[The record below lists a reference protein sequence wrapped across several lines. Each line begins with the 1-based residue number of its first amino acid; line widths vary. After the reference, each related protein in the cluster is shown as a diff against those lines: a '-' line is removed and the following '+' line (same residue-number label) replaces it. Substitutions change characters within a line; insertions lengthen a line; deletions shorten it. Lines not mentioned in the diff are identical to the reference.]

1 MSRGFRT
8 EPLPSGDDEL
18 PAGISEALAG
28 LLDEPEEHFA
38 AGVAQLCA
46 AHPRHQATLE
56 RMAMLWRALP
66 ASPLR
71 IDHELRSGDRLGP
84 YRLEHAVGSG
94 GMGSVWSAR
103 HEALG
108 LRVAMKFLKPGL
120 DSVQLLRRFRA
131 EQVALARLAHENVAR
146 VHDAGVTTSGRPFLV
161 MEFVDGAPI
170 TSWCEQ
176 RGLGLEARVALFL
189 QVCAGVEHAHQKGL
203 VHRDLSANNVLVTEH
218 GGAALVKVIDF
229 GLARVLRS
237 EPLGPGPDSRDLTLA
252 GTVLGTLGYLAP
264 EQAGGTAT
272 SGGGGVDTR
281 ADVYALGALLY
292 ELLAGCLPFPRET
305 LAAEGLAGLAR
316 FLADHEP
323 PRMSARL
330 RALDDAERA
339 AIAAARGV
347 SPTALVARLADELD
361 WITLRCLAAERERRY
376 QAVLELAA
384 DLRRHLAREP
394 VLARRPS
401 LGYRLKKGL
410 RRHRGPVIA
419 GGLVLGAL
427 VAGLIV
433 SLHYLDLATARAAV
447 IGAQNE
453 EIGRRIR
460 EFDQLA
466 GLVRLEEAEAGAE
479 RLWPAWPERLPELER
494 WLTESGEPL
503 LAMHATVR
511 EALANLRARALPPRA
526 EDLAKDAAEHPRA
539 AELRSRRARHA
550 ELTRV
555 RARVTAGGQ
564 PQVAAERAAL
574 PAALRTQNPSD
585 LQRWAFARVRFDLD
599 KRGADGVDE
608 ALLAVRVALADA
620 PADDRAL
627 RARILTTL
635 GCAEFA
641 AGRPA
646 AARAAFDDAVAI
658 SPPDRVYSPLEQRAT
673 FETLLPFVDGD
684 AADAKLAAEAS
695 ALDALAAEVAAR
707 RRFEFA
713 SPSDRFLGEA
723 LGRLDAGLAAL
734 PALVDDVRARR
745 AFAARLAAL
754 PADSHAAAWQ
764 AARDDLRARNA
775 THELRPQVGLVPLG
789 VDPRS
794 GRHEFYD
801 LASAADFTRIPARNA
816 RGELEL
822 AAESGIVFVLLEG
835 GSALIGA
842 QPTDPGAPRHD
853 PDAKGTEAPVHRV
866 ELAPFLIAKHEL
878 TQAQW
883 LRLMPGANPSYF
895 AAGRGYRGSHGL
907 TPWTTPVE
915 NVTWRDGVELARR
928 HGYALPTEAQWEYAC
943 RAGDDRPLPFPRDA
957 AGQHGNFWDRSGAA
971 SIQMDLVPEPFDDGH
986 AGPAPI
992 GSFAPNAFG
1001 LSDMHGNV
1009 WEWTADTYETYS
1021 LPVRAGD
1028 GLRQQR
1034 PEQADRVLRGGSYG
1048 DPLVNAR
1055 ASMRTQ
1061 ADAGWRGTNSGL
1073 RVVRPLTP

>member
-8 EPLPSGDDEL
+8 EPLPSGQDEL
-18 PAGISEALAG
+18 PAGLSEALAE
-28 LLDEPEEHFA
+28 LLDEPHERFA

-46 AHPRHQATLE
+46 AHPLHRATLE

-66 ASPLR
+66 ASPLA
-71 IDHELRSGDRLGP
+71 IDHELRPGDRLGP
-84 YRLEHAVGSG
+84 YRLEHAVGTG

-108 LRVAMKFLKPGL
+108 LRVAVKFLKPGL

-146 VHDAGVTTSGRPFLV
+146 VHDAGVTSSGRPFLV

-170 TSWCEQ
+170 TSWCE
-176 RGLGLEARVALFL
+176 RRRLGLTERIALFL

-218 GGAALVKVIDF
+218 GAAARVKVIDF

-237 EPLGPGPDSRDLTLA
+237 DPLGPGPESRDLTVA
-252 GTVLGTLGYLAP
+252 GAVLGTLGYLAP
-264 EQAGGTAT
+264 EQAGGA
-272 SGGGGVDTR
+272 SAGGGVDTR

-305 LAAEGLAGLAR
+305 LAAQGLAGLAR
-316 FLADHEP
+316 FLVDHEP

-330 RALDDAERA
+330 RALGDAERA

-347 SPTALVARLADELD
+347 TPTALVARLADELD

-384 DLRRHLAREP
+384 DLRRHLDGEP

-401 LGYRLKKGL
+401 LAYRVKKGL

-419 GGLVLGAL
+419 GGLVLAAL
-427 VAGLIV
+427 VGGLIV
-433 SLHYLDLATARAAV
+433 SLHYLDLATARATV

-466 GLVRLEEAEAGAE
+466 GLVRLDEAKADAE

-494 WLTESGEPL
+494 WLTQSGEPL
-503 LAMHATVR
+503 LAMHDAVR
-511 EALANLRARALPPRA
+511 GALASLHSRALPA
-526 EDLAKDAAEHPRA
+526 SDDVLAKDAAEHPRA
-539 AELRSRRARHA
+539 AELRSRRTGHA
-550 ELTRV
+550 ELLRV
-555 RARVTAGGQ
+555 RARVKTGGAG
-564 PQVAAERAAL
+564 PAAVDRQAL
-574 PAALRTQNPSD
+574 PEELRTQGPSE
-585 LQRWAFARVRFDLD
+585 LQRWAFARVRFDFD
-599 KRGADGVDE
+599 KRSADGVDE
-608 ALLAVRVALADA
+608 ALLAVNVALADA
-620 PADDRAL
+620 PDDDRAL

-646 AARAAFDDAVAI
+646 AARAAFDAAVAI

-684 AADAKLAAEAS
+684 DADAKLAAEAS

-707 RRFEFA
+707 RSFAFA
-713 SPSDRFLGEA
+713 SPSDRFLGDA

-734 PALVDDVRARR
+734 PALVDEVRRR
-745 AFAARLAAL
+745 RDFAARLAAM
-754 PADSHAAAWQ
+754 PADAHAAAWQ
-764 AARDDLRARNA
+764 AARDALLACNA
-775 THELRPQVGLVPLG
+775 AHELRPQVGLVPLG

-801 LASAADFTRIPARNA
+801 LVSAADPARVPTRNA
-816 RGELEL
+816 QGELEL
-822 AAESGIVFVLLEG
+822 AADSGVVFVLLEG
-835 GSALIGA
+835 GSVLLGA
-842 QPTDPGAPRHD
+842 QSGDPNAPRHD

-866 ELAPFLIAKHEL
+866 DLAPFLIAKHEL

-883 LRLMPGANPSYF
+883 LRAMHGANPSYF

-907 TPWTTPVE
+907 TPWTAPVE
-915 NVTWRDGVELARR
+915 NVTWRECVELARR
-928 HGYALPTEAQWEYAC
+928 SGYSLPTEAQWEYAC
-943 RAGDDRPLPFPRDA
+943 RAGDDRPFSFPREA
-957 AGQHGNFWDRSGAA
+957 AALHGNFWDRSGAA
-971 SIQMDLVPEPFDDGH
+971 SIQMDLAPEPFDDSH

-1001 LSDMHGNV
+1001 LFDMHGNV
-1009 WEWTADTYETYS
+1009 WEWTADTYETYT

-1034 PEQADRVLRGGSYG
+1034 PERADRVLRGGSYG
-1048 DPLVNAR
+1048 DPLANAR

-1073 RVVRPLTP
+1073 RVVRRLTP